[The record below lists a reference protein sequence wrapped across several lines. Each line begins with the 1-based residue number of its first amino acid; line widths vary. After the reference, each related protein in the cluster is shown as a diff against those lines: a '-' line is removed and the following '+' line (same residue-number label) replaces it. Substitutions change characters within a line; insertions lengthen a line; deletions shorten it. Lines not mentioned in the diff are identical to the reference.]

1 MRVAHFWANRQLAR
15 SWPIVAYGSWRMAG
29 PVVLL
34 SRIIAVGLGSRRA
47 ARSGE
52 RILIIRVPHL
62 LRWRRSLAVCDSQC
76 GANVAA
82 RVVTAVGGQ
91 KAGGRY

>member
-1 MRVAHFWANRQLAR
+1 MLNHIGTQVIVDKIRIPLRRGRQPLHPVWGALTGR
-15 SWPIVAYGSWRMAG
+15 NEPLPIV
-29 PVVLL
+29 
-34 SRIIAVGLGSRRA
+34 
-47 ARSGE
+47 
-52 RILIIRVPHL
+52 RVPHL